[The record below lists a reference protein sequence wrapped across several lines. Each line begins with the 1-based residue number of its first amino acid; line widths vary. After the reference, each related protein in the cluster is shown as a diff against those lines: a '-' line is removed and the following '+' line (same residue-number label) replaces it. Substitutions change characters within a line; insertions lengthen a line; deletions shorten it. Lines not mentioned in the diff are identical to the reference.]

1 MIYLI
6 TGTPGTGKTSYFVK
20 MWLDNTD
27 GLFKFDDGTP
37 RPLYFCHVDGLDK
50 KRLKA
55 HELSHISTHSRA
67 KAAGKP
73 SWRNRSVICYFN
85 SQPREG
91 GWHTPYVNQAGYFYI
106 STHSRAKAAGRS

>member
-1 MIYLI
+1 MPIESGI
-6 TGTPGTGKTSYFVK
+6 SISTHSRAKAAGNIQGTKVVFTVISTHSRAKAAG
-20 MWLDNTD
+20 
-27 GLFKFDDGTP
+27 
-37 RPLYFCHVDGLDK
+37 K